1 MPHYSPNEPEYWAV
15 PPKYEPMVDLSPTMR
30 MTWFI
35 LGDDDDE
42 DAPAAMVLDMQPG
55 HVIARHAH
63 ECERIEIVVSGT
75 LDVGDRTLRA
85 GDIMVAHP
93 GEFYG
98 PHIAGPEGCVTLEVF
113 SAARETHQIVYQA
126 EDGTIVKPDTLVGE
140 FRPRRL
146 AGMEGVRDKVAAVL
160 AAVAERSGA
169 DAAGAGTPG

>member
-1 MPHYSPNEPEYWAV
+1 MPHLSPQEPEYWAV
-15 PPKYEPMVDLSPTMR
+15 PEKYAPMVDLSPTMR

-35 LGDDDDE
+35 LGDDDSE

-63 ECERIEIVVSGT
+63 DCERVEIVVSGS
-75 LDVGDRTLRA
+75 LDVGDHVL
-85 GDIMVAHP
+85 GPGEIMVAHP

-98 PHIAGPEGCVTLEVF
+98 PHVAGPDGCMTLEVF

-126 EDGTIVKPDTLVGE
+126 EDGTVVKPDTLAGE

-146 AGMEGVRDKVAAVL
+146 AGMEGVRAKVAMVL
-160 AAVAERSGA
+160 AAVAAR
-169 DAAGAGTPG
+169 AGETPQEPRH

>member
-1 MPHYSPNEPEYWAV
+1 MRNLAE
-15 PPKYEPMVDLSPTMR
+15 TMR

-35 LGDDDDE
+35 LGDDDSE

-63 ECERIEIVVSGT
+63 DCERVEIVVSGS
-75 LDVGDRTLRA
+75 LDVGDRILRA

-98 PHIAGPEGCVTLEVF
+98 PHVAGPEGCMTLEVF

-126 EDGTIVKPDTLVGE
+126 EDGTKVKPDALIGE
-140 FRPRRL
+140 YRPRRL
-146 AGMEGVRDKVAAVL
+146 AGMEGVREKVAAVRAE
-160 AAVAERSGA
+160 AAKRNS
-169 DAAGAGTPG
+169 